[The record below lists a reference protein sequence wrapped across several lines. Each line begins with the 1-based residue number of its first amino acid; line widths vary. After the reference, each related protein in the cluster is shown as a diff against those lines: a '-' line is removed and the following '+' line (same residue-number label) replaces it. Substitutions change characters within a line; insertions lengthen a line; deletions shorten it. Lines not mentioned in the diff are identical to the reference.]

1 MNNPQDKSVVPE
13 QIIMQKIFFVRGQN
27 VMLDSDLAELY
38 EVTTSVLNQAVN
50 RNLKRFPNDFMFQ
63 LDEQEWANLKSQI
76 VISSWGGRRKIPY
89 VFTEQGVA
97 MLSGVLNSDRAI
109 AVNIQIMRMFIR
121 IRQILMDNSDLRL
134 EVNKIKRALDNQSKN
149 MEIVFQYLD
158 ELIEK
163 KHEPRKQIGYKP
175 EGF

>member
-1 MNNPQDKSVVPE
+1 M
-13 QIIMQKIFFVRGQN
+13 
-27 VMLDSDLAELY
+27 
-38 EVTTSVLNQAVN
+38 
-50 RNLKRFPNDFMFQ
+50 
-63 LDEQEWANLKSQI
+63 DEQEWANLKSQI

-109 AVNIQIMRMFIR
+109 AVNIQIMRIFIH
-121 IRQILMDNSDLRL
+121 IRQILMDNSDLRF
-134 EVNKIKRALDNQSKN
+134 EVDKIKRALDNQSKN

-163 KHEPRKQIGYKP
+163 KQEPRKQIGYKP